1 MWFTGGGSGARPIP
15 TAMLLAL
22 NHLDPVLR
30 VDHAT
35 KLYGND
41 VGVRDVTFNAH
52 EGEVLGLLGPNGSGK
67 TTLLRMM
74 LGLLHI
80 TSGKIALFG
89 VDVGRASPS
98 VRARIGYLP
107 GDLTLY
113 DEQTVWQYLKFIGSL
128 RRIDIDEAAR
138 AMCERLRLDPGRRI
152 GDLSRGTKQ
161 KVALVQAFMHEPS
174 LLLLDEPTSGLDPL
188 VQREF
193 DSLIDETRLRGAT
206 VILSSHILAD
216 VERLADR
223 VAIMHAG
230 RLVAIDDVST
240 LKSRFARRIE
250 LEFPE
255 PVGIEHFTSL
265 DGVTDV
271 RAWGR
276 RIICSVTGRETE
288 ILRTA
293 VGLDVVSIRTHDPSL
308 DEVFAR
314 IVEAPHGDA

>member
-1 MWFTGGGSGARPIP
+1 
-15 TAMLLAL
+15 MLLTL
-22 NHLDPVLR
+22 NDVDPVLR

-35 KLYGND
+35 KLYGKD

-52 EGEVLGLLGPNGSGK
+52 AGEVLGLLGPNGSGK

-80 TSGKIALFG
+80 TSGNIALFG
-89 VDVGRASPS
+89 VDVGRASPE
-98 VRARIGYLP
+98 VRSRIGYLP

-113 DEQTVWQYLKFIGSL
+113 DEQTVRQYLKFIGSL
-128 RRIDIDEAAR
+128 RRVDVEEAAG
-138 AMCERLRLDPGRRI
+138 AMCGRLHLDLDRRI

-230 RLVAIDDVST
+230 RLVAIDDVAA
-240 LKSRFARRIE
+240 LKARFARRIE
-250 LEFPE
+250 FEFPE
-255 PVGIEHFTSL
+255 PVDIELFTRL
-265 DGVTDV
+265 EGVTDV
-271 RAWGR
+271 QTRGR
-276 RIICSVTGRETE
+276 RIVCSVTGPETDV
-288 ILRTA
+288 LRTA
-293 VGLDVVSIRTHDPSL
+293 VSLNVTSIRTRDPGL

-314 IVEAPHGDA
+314 IIEAPHGEA

>member
-1 MWFTGGGSGARPIP
+1 
-15 TAMLLAL
+15 MLLTL
-22 NHLDPVLR
+22 NHVDPVLR

-35 KLYGND
+35 KMYGSD
-41 VGVRDVTFNAH
+41 VGVRDVTFTAR
-52 EGEVLGLLGPNGSGK
+52 EGEILGLLGPNGSGK

-80 TSGKIALFG
+80 TSGNIALFG

-98 VRARIGYLP
+98 VRSRVGYLP

-113 DEQTVWQYLKFIGSL
+113 DEQTVWQYLRFIGSL
-128 RRIDIDEAAR
+128 RRTDIDESAA
-138 AMCERLRLDPGRRI
+138 ALCSRLHLDPRRRI

-161 KVALVQAFMHEPS
+161 KVALIQAFMHDPS

-206 VILSSHILAD
+206 VILSSHVLAD

-230 RLVAIDDVST
+230 RLLAIDDVAT
-240 LKSRFARRIE
+240 LKAQFARRIE
-250 LEFPE
+250 MEFPE
-255 PVGIEHFTSL
+255 PVDAGRFMHIG
-265 DGVTDV
+265 GVSDV
-271 RAWGR
+271 QAHGR
-276 RIICSVTGRETE
+276 RIVCSVTGPETD
-288 ILRTA
+288 ILRAA
-293 VGLDVVSIRTHDPSL
+293 VALEVTSIRTHDPSL

-314 IVEAPHGDA
+314 IVKAQRGDT

>member
-1 MWFTGGGSGARPIP
+1 
-15 TAMLLAL
+15 MLLTL
-22 NHLDPVLR
+22 NHVDPVLR
-30 VDHAT
+30 VDGAT
-35 KLYGND
+35 KMYGTE
-41 VGVRDVTFNAH
+41 VGVRDVTFTAR

-80 TSGKIALFG
+80 TSGHIALFG
-89 VDVGRASPS
+89 VDVGRASPQ
-98 VRARIGYLP
+98 VRSRVGYLP

-113 DEQTVWQYLKFIGSL
+113 DEQTVWQYLRFIGSL
-128 RRIDIDEAAR
+128 RRTDIDESAADL
-138 AMCERLRLDPGRRI
+138 CSRLHLDPRRRI

-161 KVALVQAFMHEPS
+161 KVALVQAFMHRPS

-193 DSLIDETRLRGAT
+193 DSLVDETRLRGAT
-206 VILSSHILAD
+206 VVLSSHVLAD

-230 RLVAIDDVST
+230 RLLAIDDVAT
-240 LKSRFARRIE
+240 LKSRFARRIDM
-250 LEFPE
+250 EFPE
-255 PVGIEHFTSL
+255 PVDSGHFSQL

-271 RAWGR
+271 QALGR
-276 RIICSVTGRETE
+276 RVVCTVTGRETD
-288 ILRTA
+288 ILRAA
-293 VGLDVVSIRTHDPSL
+293 VALDVTSIRTHDPSL

-314 IVEAPHGDA
+314 IVEQRRGDA